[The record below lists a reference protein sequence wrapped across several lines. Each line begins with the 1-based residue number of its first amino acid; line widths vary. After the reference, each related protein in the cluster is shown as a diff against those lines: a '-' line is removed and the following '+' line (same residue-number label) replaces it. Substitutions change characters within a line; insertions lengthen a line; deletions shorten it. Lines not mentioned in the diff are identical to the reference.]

1 MTALRTE
8 ARRTVPVFQAI
19 LAICRTASERD
30 VVLPVAEQLA
40 HHAGARLEL
49 ACAANETYTT
59 LLDAELSDR
68 TACRLIPRAHEHRAD
83 VVAMTPCVARGSGRR
98 LLAAGTAVL
107 VVPPLAP
114 SRPRVLRIGIG
125 YDGGRPADAALEIAR
140 ALVAARPSPVTH
152 MDVVYVDDTASGS
165 CDAQEQVVSSRREA
179 ILEWWLE
186 DVARQIPT
194 PVRVSRPAGDAANE
208 LAQLSDELDLLVV
221 GTRGQTPLRRALTGS
236 VSTKLVATTRCPL
249 LIVPSATTGGLMQAT
264 ADEYRAA

>member
-1 MTALRTE
+1 
-8 ARRTVPVFQAI
+8 
-19 LAICRTASERD
+19 
-30 VVLPVAEQLA
+30 
-40 HHAGARLEL
+40 
-49 ACAANETYTT
+49 
-59 LLDAELSDR
+59 LSDR
-68 TACRLIPRAHEHRAD
+68 TACRLIPRLAHEHRAD

-98 LLAAGTAVL
+98 LLEAGTAVL

-140 ALVAARPSPVTH
+140 ALVAARLSPVTH

-194 PVRVSRPAGDAANE
+194 HVRVSRPTGDAANE

-249 LIVPSATTGGLMQAT
+249 LIVPSATTGGLMQANIEPRDAGPSLATRRRVEPSTT
-264 ADEYRAA
+264 ARAECSGARRR